1 MFNTRNKSGISAHP
15 FIILYNYYIAIFFCQ
30 LFLIASFLLGL
41 ILWIDIQ
48 VSTLPNLANQTD
60 KFHTALYVYPV
71 SLIAAV
77 LVTTLAKCCI
87 FLVPIR
93 ANYKLHNKMV
103 SCLLQVPSH
112 FYAVNPPGRILNRL
126 SQDINNL
133 DDLLPFYLV
142 NFFHDAALAPGAII
156 LCLISN
162 ILLTPLIIITIII
175 CFGLSKL
182 FFNSAMDIKR
192 LMSQAGS
199 PLYSHFSNT
208 MEGLR
213 IIRVHNRE
221 KEFTKVLLRYGIN
234 YNGINGC
241 HAIILTI

>member
-1 MFNTRNKSGISAHP
+1 MA
-15 FIILYNYYIAIFFCQ
+15 L
-30 LFLIASFLLGL
+30 FLLGL
-41 ILWIDIQ
+41 ILWVDIQ
-48 VSTLPNLANQTD
+48 VSSLPNLANQTD
-60 KFHTALYVYPV
+60 KFHTALKVYPI

-87 FLVPIR
+87 FLLPIR

-142 NFFHDAALAPGAII
+142 NFFQNAALSPGAII

-162 ILLTPLIIITIII
+162 VFLTPLIIITFII
-175 CFGLSKL
+175 CFGLSKI

-192 LMSQAGS
+192 LMSLAGG

-213 IIRVHNRE
+213 IIRVHNRQ
-221 KEFTKVLLRYGIN
+221 KEFTKVLLRYETN
-234 YNGINGC
+234 YNEISGC
-241 HAIILTI
+241 KADTLTF